1 MKDGPNISRIAAL
14 LGDRAR
20 ADALTALMTG
30 TALTATELAA
40 IAGVT
45 KQTMSAHLTKL
56 LDAALIEV
64 EQQGRHRYFRLADE
78 DVARL
83 LESLMGVAFRTGAV
97 RLISSPRE
105 PALRKARICYDHLAG
120 ELGVLAYEA
129 LIQRGVVEVS
139 TKGLRLSAAGVEW
152 FARWGVDAGA
162 VARQRRTFCRPCL
175 DWSERRHHLAG
186 SLGAAMLSR
195 FCQLGWA
202 LRDNKSRAIRFTP
215 LGERKFQ
222 ALFKSEARDSKNPR
236 TAVLEAAGS
245 PSLRA

>member
-30 TALTATELAA
+30 SALTATELAA

-45 KQTMSAHLTKL
+45 KQTMSAHLSKL
-56 LDAALIEV
+56 LEAALIEV

-83 LESLMGVAFRTGAV
+83 VESLMGVAFRTGAV
-97 RLISSPRE
+97 RLISSPRD

-129 LIQRGVVEVS
+129 LIERGVVEVS
-139 TKGLRLSAAGVEW
+139 KKGLQLSAPGVEW
-152 FARWGVDAGA
+152 FARLGVDAGA
-162 VARQRRTFCRPCL
+162 VARQRRTFCRPCF

-195 FCQLGWA
+195 FCQLGWV
-202 LRDNKSRAIRFTP
+202 LRDNKSRAMRFTS

-222 ALFKSEARDSKNPR
+222 TLFSGAAPDCKNP
-236 TAVLEAAGS
+236 
-245 PSLRA
+245 P

>member
-1 MKDGPNISRIAAL
+1 MKDGPNIARIAAL

-20 ADALTALMTG
+20 ADALTALITDR
-30 TALTATELAA
+30 ALTATELAA

-45 KQTMSAHLTKL
+45 KQTMSAHLSKL
-56 LDAALIEV
+56 LDAALVEV
-64 EQQGRHRYFRLADE
+64 DQQGRHRYFRLANE

-129 LIQRGVVEVS
+129 LIRHGVMEVS
-139 TKGLRLSAAGVEW
+139 KEGLHLTESGAQW
-152 FARWGVDAGA
+152 FARIGVDTGA
-162 VARQRRTFCRPCL
+162 VARQRRTFCRPCM

-195 FCQLGWA
+195 FCELGWA
-202 LRDNKSRAIRFTP
+202 LRDKKSRAIRFTP
-215 LGERKFQ
+215 AGERKLQ
-222 ALFKSEARDSKNPR
+222 ALFSSSTPADPSALAVAPVPR
-236 TAVLEAAGS
+236 AFA
-245 PSLRA
+245 